1 MNVTFKIKLEE
12 GDNKNFLVFIS
23 TELTKK
29 LNFELMSTSTLR
41 WEFKRNNAELAIQH
55 GFYNQEVYEVV
66 RNKGSY
72 REEVVKETRNVLDIQ
87 AIPYIKNNSKL
98 PIIVDPSHASG
109 ESYMVESMSKAALV
123 AGCDGLIIEV
133 HTNPE
138 ESKCDSNQTIDI
150 ETLKKILD
158 FKNKIK
164 DLD

>member
-72 REEVVKETRNVLDIQ
+72 REEVVKETRNVLDQNILLLEFKEIESIG
-87 AIPYIKNNSKL
+87 AVNDVFNIVSKY
-98 PIIVDPSHASG
+98 A
-109 ESYMVESMSKAALV
+109 K
-123 AGCDGLIIEV
+123 LIIDE
-133 HTNPE
+133 NYKE
-138 ESKCDSNQTIDI
+138 ESNDELTELLHD
-150 ETLKKILD
+150 EVAATVEG
-158 FKNKIK
+158 
-164 DLD
+164 